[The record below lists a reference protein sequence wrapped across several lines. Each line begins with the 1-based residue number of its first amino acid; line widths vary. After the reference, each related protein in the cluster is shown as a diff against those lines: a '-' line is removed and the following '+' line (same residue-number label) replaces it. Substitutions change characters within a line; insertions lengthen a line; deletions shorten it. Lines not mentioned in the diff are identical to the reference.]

1 MATVEVKLDTRELE
15 RIAKGLNANV
25 DDVLG
30 ILAHQ
35 VEGISKALAPV
46 DTGALKSSINTKRV
60 KNNYWRVQDCV
71 EYGIYQELGTSRGVP
86 PHPFMVPAAE
96 KVAKD
101 LSDGQIWRRIF
112 S

>member
-60 KNNYWRVQDCV
+60 KNNYWRVQDGV
-71 EYGIYQELGTSRGVP
+71 EYGIYQELGT
-86 PHPFMVPAAE
+86 HKMAAQPFMVPAAE